1 MTSNPMPLHPI
12 TLSFVSPVYGCPD
25 ALEEL
30 CQRIDTVCE
39 RLACSYEIILVDDV
53 CPRNSWHHITQIAK
67 RNPAVKGYRLSRNF
81 GQHAAIQAG
90 LAQSQGEWVIV
101 MDCDLQDQPE
111 CVADLYQKA
120 LEGYDIVRARRS
132 NRCDSWFRRTVSQ
145 FYYTLLGYLTD
156 THQDAAIANFG
167 IYHRKVINAVL
178 SWQEQNK
185 LFPVIVQWVGF
196 NHTAINVEHAER
208 FSGKSSYTLKKLI
221 SLALRSIVSFSD
233 KPLRLMIYFGATI
246 SMLTFI
252 ISFYLLVSAL
262 LGTYN
267 VTGWASLI
275 ISIWFLSG
283 IIISVIGITGIYV
296 GRTLSEVKKRPDFI
310 ISHTTADTDAIS

>member
-1 MTSNPMPLHPI
+1 MKPI
-12 TLSFVSPVYGCPD
+12 TLSFVSPAYGCPD

-30 CQRIDTVCE
+30 CQRIDTVCD
-39 RLACSYEIILVDDV
+39 RLACSYEIILVDDA

-67 RNPAVKGYRLSRNF
+67 RNSAVKGYRLSRNF

-90 LAQSQGEWVIV
+90 LAQSKGEWMIV

-111 CVADLYQKA
+111 CVADVYQKA

-145 FYYTLLGYLTD
+145 CYYKLLGYLTD

-167 IYHRKVINAVL
+167 IYHRRVINAIL

-196 NHTAINVEHAER
+196 KNTAINVEHAER

-221 SLALRSIVSFSD
+221 SLALKSIVSFSD
-233 KPLRLMIYFGATI
+233 KPLRLTIYFGATI
-246 SMLTFI
+246 SMLTFF
-252 ISFYLLVSAL
+252 ISFYLFVSAL
-262 LGTYN
+262 LGTYS

-310 ISHTTADTDAIS
+310 IDHTTADTDAISRSS